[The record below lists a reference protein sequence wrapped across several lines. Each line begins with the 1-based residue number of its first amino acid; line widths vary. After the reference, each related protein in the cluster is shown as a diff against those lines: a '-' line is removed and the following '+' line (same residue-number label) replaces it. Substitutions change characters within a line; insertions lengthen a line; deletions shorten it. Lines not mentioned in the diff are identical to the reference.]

1 MMLKTL
7 LLWTAVGV
15 AGAAQAAPILPRHA
29 DLDLATARQLAD
41 ATLKHCTGALSVLD
55 RGGNVVVAMRPEG
68 VGPHNL
74 LASQRKAY
82 TALSTKT
89 PTRQFAERAR
99 NNPEAAN
106 LNSIAELLLL
116 GGGVPLF
123 ADGELVGAI
132 GVAGAGGAEQD
143 ESCAVSAAQQIGLAT
158 QRN

>member
-15 AGAAQAAPILPRHA
+15 AGAAQA
-29 DLDLATARQLAD
+29 
-41 ATLKHCTGALSVLD
+41 TLKHCTGALSVLD
-55 RGGNVVVAMRPEG
+55 RGANVLVAMRPEG

-89 PTRQFAERAR
+89 ATRQFAERAR
-99 NNPEAAN
+99 NNPEASN

-143 ESCAVSAAQQIGLAT
+143 EGCAISAAQQIGLAT

>member
-1 MMLKTL
+1 MLKIL
-7 LLWTAVGV
+7 LLWTAVGA
-15 AGAAQAAPILPRHA
+15 AGAAQAAPDLVRHA

-41 ATLKHCTGALSVLD
+41 AAIQHCTGALSVLD
-55 RGGNVVVAMRPEG
+55 RGGNVLMAMRPES

-74 LASQRKAY
+74 MASQRNAY

-89 PTRQFAERAR
+89 PTRLFAERAR

-123 ADGELVGAI
+123 AAGELVGAL

-143 ESCAVSAAQQIGLAT
+143 EACAIKAAGQVGLT
-158 QRN
+158 IQR

>member
-1 MMLKTL
+1 MLKTL
-7 LLWTAVGV
+7 LIWTALGV
-15 AGAAQAAPILPRHA
+15 CGSALAAPNLERHA

-41 ATLKHCTGALSVLD
+41 AALKHCTGALTVLD
-55 RGGNVVVAMRPEG
+55 RGGNVLAAMRPEG

-89 PTRQFAERAR
+89 PTRLFAERAR
-99 NNPEAAN
+99 TNPEAAN

-123 ADGELVGAI
+123 ADSELVGAL

-143 ESCAVSAAQQIGLAT
+143 EACAIKAAEQIGLKT
-158 QRN
+158 QR

>member
-1 MMLKTL
+1 MMLKIVL
-7 LLWTAVGV
+7 LCAAVG
-15 AGAAQAAPILPRHA
+15 ASAAAQAAPALARHM

-41 ATLKHCTGALSVLD
+41 ATLAHCTGALSVLD
-55 RGGNVVVAMRPEG
+55 RGGNALVALRPER

-89 PTRQFAERAR
+89 PTRLFAERAR
-99 NNPEAAN
+99 TNPEAAN
-106 LNSIAELLLL
+106 LNSIPELLLL

-123 ADGELVGAI
+123 ADGELVGAL

-143 ESCAVSAAQQIGLAT
+143 EACAVKAAEQVGLKI
-158 QRN
+158 QP

>member
-1 MMLKTL
+1 MLKTL
-7 LLWTAVGV
+7 LLWTAVGAAGV
-15 AGAAQAAPILPRHA
+15 AHAAPNLPRHA

-41 ATLKHCTGALSVLD
+41 AAITHCTGALSVLD
-55 RGGNVVVAMRPEG
+55 RGGNVLMAMRPES

-82 TALSTKT
+82 TALSAKT
-89 PTRQFAERAR
+89 PTRLFAERAR
-99 NNPEAAN
+99 SNPEASN

-123 ADGELVGAI
+123 AEDELVGAI

-143 ESCAVSAAQQIGLAT
+143 EACAIKAAQQIGLTT
-158 QRN
+158 QR

>member
-1 MMLKTL
+1 MLKNL

-15 AGAAQAAPILPRHA
+15 AGAAQAAPNLARHA

-41 ATLKHCTGALSVLD
+41 ATLKHCSGALSVLD
-55 RGGNVVVAMRPEG
+55 RGGNVLTAMRPEG

-74 LASQRKAY
+74 LASQRKAF

-89 PTRQFAERAR
+89 PTRLFADRAR
-99 NNPEAAN
+99 SNPEAAN

-123 ADGELVGAI
+123 ADGELVGAL

-143 ESCAVSAAQQIGLAT
+143 EACAIKAAEQIGLTT
-158 QRN
+158 QR

>member
-15 AGAAQAAPILPRHA
+15 AGVAQAAPTLARHA

-55 RGGNVVVAMRPEG
+55 RGGNVLMAQRPEG

-89 PTRQFAERAR
+89 PTRLFAERAR

-123 ADGELVGAI
+123 AEGELVGAL

-143 ESCAVSAAQQIGLAT
+143 EACAIKAAGQVGLT
-158 QRN
+158 IQR

>member
-7 LLWTAVGV
+7 LLFTALGV
-15 AGAAQAAPILPRHA
+15 ASAAQAELKLTRHA
-29 DLDLATARQLAD
+29 DLDLASARQLAD
-41 ATLKHCTGALSVLD
+41 ATLQHCTGALSVLD
-55 RGGNVVVAMRPEG
+55 RGANVLVAMRPEV

-89 PTRQFAERAR
+89 ATRLFAERAR
-99 NNPEAAN
+99 NNPEASN

-123 ADGELVGAI
+123 ADGELVGAL

-143 ESCAVSAAQQIGLAT
+143 EACAMKAAQQIGLTT
-158 QRN
+158 QR

>member
-7 LLWTAVGV
+7 LLWTAVGAAGV
-15 AGAAQAAPILPRHA
+15 AHAAPNLPRHA
-29 DLDLATARQLAD
+29 DLDLATARQLTD
-41 ATLKHCTGALSVLD
+41 AASKHCTGALSVLD
-55 RGGNVVVAMRPEG
+55 RGGNVLMSMRPES

-89 PTRQFAERAR
+89 PTRLFAERAR
-99 NNPEAAN
+99 SNPEASN

-123 ADGELVGAI
+123 AEGELVGAI

-143 ESCAVSAAQQIGLAT
+143 EACAIKAAQQIGLTT
-158 QRN
+158 QR

>member
-1 MMLKTL
+1 MLKTL
-7 LLWTAVGV
+7 LLWTAVGA
-15 AGAAQAAPILPRHA
+15 AGAAQAAPDLVRHA

-41 ATLKHCTGALSVLD
+41 ATIQHCTGALSVLD
-55 RGGNVVVAMRPEG
+55 RGGNVLMAMRPES

-74 LASQRKAY
+74 MASQRKAY

-89 PTRQFAERAR
+89 PTRLFAERAR

-106 LNSIAELLLL
+106 LNSIPELLLL

-123 ADGELVGAI
+123 AEGELVGSL

-143 ESCAVSAAQQIGLAT
+143 EACAIKAAGQVGLT
-158 QRN
+158 VQR

>member
-1 MMLKTL
+1 MLKPL

-15 AGAAQAAPILPRHA
+15 VGAAQAAPQLPRHA

-55 RGGNVVVAMRPEG
+55 RGGNVLVAMRPEG

-74 LASQRKAY
+74 MASQRKAW

-89 PTRQFAERAR
+89 PTRLFAERAR
-99 NNPEAAN
+99 SNPEANN

-123 ADGELVGAI
+123 AEGELVGAM

-143 ESCAVSAAQQIGLAT
+143 EACVLKAAGQVGLT
-158 QRN
+158 VHR

>member
-7 LLWTAVGV
+7 LLCAVVGAVGT
-15 AGAAQAAPILPRHA
+15 AQAAVNLPRHA
-29 DLDLATARQLAD
+29 DLDLATARQLGD
-41 ATLKHCTGALSVLD
+41 ATLKACTGALSVLD
-55 RGGNVVVAMRPEG
+55 RGGNVLVAMRPEA
-68 VGPHNL
+68 VGSHNL

-89 PTRQFAERAR
+89 PTRLFAERAR
-99 NNPEAAN
+99 TNPQAAN

-123 ADGELVGAI
+123 ADGELVGAL

-143 ESCAVSAAQQIGLAT
+143 EACAVQAAQHVGLT
-158 QRN
+158 IER

>member
-1 MMLKTL
+1 MLKTL
-7 LLWTAVGV
+7 LLWTAVGA
-15 AGAAQAAPILPRHA
+15 AGAAQAAPNLMRHA
-29 DLDLATARQLAD
+29 DLDLTTARQLAD
-41 ATLKHCTGALSVLD
+41 ATIQHCTGALSVLD
-55 RGGNVVVAMRPEG
+55 RGGNVLMAMRPES

-74 LASQRKAY
+74 VASQRKAY

-89 PTRQFAERAR
+89 PTRLFAERAR

-143 ESCAVSAAQQIGLAT
+143 EACAIQAAGQVGLT
-158 QRN
+158 IQR

>member
-1 MMLKTL
+1 MLKTL
-7 LLWTAVGV
+7 LLWTAVGA
-15 AGAAQAAPILPRHA
+15 AGAAQAAPNLMRHA
-29 DLDLATARQLAD
+29 DLDLTTARQLAD
-41 ATLKHCTGALSVLD
+41 ATIQHCTGALSVLD
-55 RGGNVVVAMRPEG
+55 RGGNVLMAMRPES

-74 LASQRKAY
+74 MASQRKAY

-89 PTRQFAERAR
+89 PTRLFAERAR

-123 ADGELVGAI
+123 AEGELVGAL

-143 ESCAVSAAQQIGLAT
+143 EACALKAAGQVGLT
-158 QRN
+158 VQR

>member
-1 MMLKTL
+1 MLKTL

-15 AGAAQAAPILPRHA
+15 VGAAQAAPQLPRHA
-29 DLDLATARQLAD
+29 DLDLGTARQLAD

-55 RGGNVVVAMRPEG
+55 RGANVLVAMRPEG

-99 NNPEAAN
+99 NNPEASN

-143 ESCAVSAAQQIGLAT
+143 EGCAISAAQQIGLAT

>member
-1 MMLKTL
+1 MLKTL

-15 AGAAQAAPILPRHA
+15 AGAAQAAPNLARHA

-41 ATLKHCTGALSVLD
+41 ATLKHCSGALSVLD
-55 RGGNVVVAMRPEG
+55 RGGNVLTAMRPEG

-74 LASQRKAY
+74 LASQRKAF

-89 PTRQFAERAR
+89 PTRLFAERAR
-99 NNPEAAN
+99 SNREAAN

-123 ADGELVGAI
+123 ADGELVGAL
-132 GVAGAGGAEQD
+132 GVAGSGGAEQD
-143 ESCAVSAAQQIGLAT
+143 EACAIKAAEQIGLT
-158 QRN
+158 IQR

>member
-1 MMLKTL
+1 MLKIL
-7 LLWTAVGV
+7 LLWTAVGA
-15 AGAAQAAPILPRHA
+15 AGAAQAAPDLVRHA

-41 ATLKHCTGALSVLD
+41 ATIQHCTGALSVLD
-55 RGGNVVVAMRPEG
+55 RGGNVLMAMRPES

-74 LASQRKAY
+74 MASQRKAY

-89 PTRQFAERAR
+89 PIRLFAERAR

-123 ADGELVGAI
+123 AEGELVGSL

-143 ESCAVSAAQQIGLAT
+143 EACAIKAAGQVGLT
-158 QRN
+158 VQR

>member
-1 MMLKTL
+1 MLKTL
-7 LLWTAVGV
+7 LLWTAVGA
-15 AGAAQAAPILPRHA
+15 AGAAQAAPDLVRHA

-41 ATLKHCTGALSVLD
+41 AAIQHCTGALSVLD
-55 RGGNVVVAMRPEG
+55 RGGNVLMAMRPES

-74 LASQRKAY
+74 MASQRKAY

-89 PTRQFAERAR
+89 PTRLFAERAR

-123 ADGELVGAI
+123 AEGELVGSL

-143 ESCAVSAAQQIGLAT
+143 EACAIKAAGQVGLT
-158 QRN
+158 VQR

>member
-1 MMLKTL
+1 MLKTL

-15 AGAAQAAPILPRHA
+15 AGAAQAAPNLARHA

-55 RGGNVVVAMRPEG
+55 RGGNVLMAQRPEG

-89 PTRQFAERAR
+89 PTRQSQLHCRAV
-99 NNPEAAN
+99 AA
-106 LNSIAELLLL
+106 
-116 GGGVPLF
+116 GRR
-123 ADGELVGAI
+123 
-132 GVAGAGGAEQD
+132 
-143 ESCAVSAAQQIGLAT
+143 CAVV
-158 QRN
+158 RRR

>member
-1 MMLKTL
+1 MLKIL
-7 LLWTAVGV
+7 LLWTAVGA
-15 AGAAQAAPILPRHA
+15 AGAAQAAPDLVRHA

-41 ATLKHCTGALSVLD
+41 AAIQRCTGALSVLD
-55 RGGNVVVAMRPEG
+55 RDGNVLMAMRPES

-74 LASQRKAY
+74 MASQRKAY

-89 PTRQFAERAR
+89 PTRLFAERAR

-123 ADGELVGAI
+123 AEGELVGAL

-143 ESCAVSAAQQIGLAT
+143 EACAIKAAGQVGLT
-158 QRN
+158 IQR

>member
-1 MMLKTL
+1 MLKTL
-7 LLWTAVGV
+7 LIWTALGV
-15 AGAAQAAPILPRHA
+15 CGSALAAPNLVRHA

-41 ATLKHCTGALSVLD
+41 AALKHCTGALTVLD
-55 RGGNVVVAMRPEG
+55 RGGNVLAAMRPEG

-89 PTRQFAERAR
+89 PTRLFAERAR
-99 NNPEAAN
+99 TNPEAAN

-123 ADGELVGAI
+123 ADSELVGALGI
-132 GVAGAGGAEQD
+132 AGAGGAEQD
-143 ESCAVSAAQQIGLAT
+143 EACAIKAAKQIGLKT
-158 QRN
+158 QR

>member
-1 MMLKTL
+1 MLKTL

-15 AGAAQAAPILPRHA
+15 AGAAQAAPNLARHA

-41 ATLKHCTGALSVLD
+41 ATLKHCSGALSVLD
-55 RGGNVVVAMRPEG
+55 RGGNVLTAMRPEG

-74 LASQRKAY
+74 LASQRKAF

-89 PTRQFAERAR
+89 PTRLFAERAR

-123 ADGELVGAI
+123 AEGELVGAL

-143 ESCAVSAAQQIGLAT
+143 EACAVSAAQQIGLTT

>member
-7 LLWTAVGV
+7 LLCTAVGV
-15 AGAAQAAPILPRHA
+15 AGAAQAAPNLPRHA
-29 DLDLATARQLAD
+29 DLDLATAQQLAN

-55 RGGNVVVAMRPEG
+55 RGGNVLVALRPES
-68 VGPHNL
+68 VGTHNL

-82 TALSTKT
+82 TALSSKT

-99 NNPEAAN
+99 NNPEASN
-106 LNSIAELLLL
+106 LNTLPELLLL
-116 GGGVPLF
+116 GGGVPLY
-123 ADGELVGAI
+123 AGDELVGAI

-143 ESCAVSAAQQIGLAT
+143 EGCAVKAAQQIGLAT

>member
-1 MMLKTL
+1 MLKTL
-7 LLWTAVGV
+7 LLCTAVGA
-15 AGAAQAAPILPRHA
+15 AGVAQAAPDLVRHA

-41 ATLKHCTGALSVLD
+41 AAIQHCTGALSVLD
-55 RGGNVVVAMRPEG
+55 RGGNVLMAMRTES

-89 PTRQFAERAR
+89 PTRLFAERAR

-123 ADGELVGAI
+123 AAGELVGAL
-132 GVAGAGGAEQD
+132 GVAGAGGGEQD
-143 ESCAVSAAQQIGLAT
+143 EACAIKAAQQIGLTT
-158 QRN
+158 QR

>member
-7 LLWTAVGV
+7 LLWTAVGAAGV
-15 AGAAQAAPILPRHA
+15 AHAAPNLPRHA

-41 ATLKHCTGALSVLD
+41 AAITHCTGALSVLD
-55 RGGNVVVAMRPEG
+55 RGGNVLMAMRPES

-89 PTRQFAERAR
+89 PTRLFAERAR
-99 NNPEAAN
+99 SNPEASN

-123 ADGELVGAI
+123 AEGELVGAI

-143 ESCAVSAAQQIGLAT
+143 EACAIKAAKQIGLTT
-158 QRN
+158 QR